1 MGQVTIYLDDEHER
15 RLRRAAKSA
24 GVPVSR
30 WLANLVEESTRNEW
44 PESIRGMSGAWEDF
58 PSAEELREA
67 GSSDSPRE
75 SL

>member
-30 WLANLVEESTRNEW
+30 WVARLVEESTRNEW
-44 PESIRGMSGAWEDF
+44 PESIRALSGTWEDF
-58 PSAEELREA
+58 PNAEELREA
-67 GSSDSPRE
+67 EASDSPRE
-75 SL
+75 PL

>member
-30 WLANLVEESTRNEW
+30 WVANLVEESTRNEW

-58 PSAEELREA
+58 PSAEELRET
-67 GSSDSPRE
+67 GSSDCPRE

>member
-30 WLANLVEESTRNEW
+30 WVAKLVEESTRNEW
-44 PESIRGMSGAWEDF
+44 PESIRALSGAWEDF
-58 PSAEELREA
+58 PNAEELREA
-67 GSSDSPRE
+67 EASDSPRE

>member
-44 PESIRGMSGAWEDF
+44 PESIRSMSGAWEDF

>member
-30 WLANLVEESTRNEW
+30 WVANLVEESTRNEW
-44 PESIRGMSGAWEDF
+44 PESVRGMSGAWEDF
-58 PSAEELREA
+58 PSAEELRET
-67 GSSDSPRE
+67 GSSDCPRD

>member
-30 WLANLVEESTRNEW
+30 WVANLVEESTRNEW
-44 PESIRGMSGAWEDF
+44 PESIRAMSGAWEDF
-58 PSAEELREA
+58 PSAEELRET
-67 GSSDSPRE
+67 GSSDCPRE

>member
-1 MGQVTIYLDDEHER
+1 VGQVAIYLDDEHER

-30 WLANLVEESTRNEW
+30 WVANLVEESTRSDW
-44 PESIRGMSGAWEDF
+44 PESVRAMSGAWQDF
-58 PSAEELREA
+58 PSAEELRESGA
-67 GSSDSPRE
+67 SDSPRE

>member
-24 GVPVSR
+24 GVPISR
-30 WLANLVEESTRNEW
+30 WVANLVEESTRNDW
-44 PESIRGMSGAWEDF
+44 PESVRRMSGAWEHF
-58 PSAEELREA
+58 PSAEELRESGA
-67 GSSDSPRE
+67 SDSPRE

>member
-30 WLANLVEESTRNEW
+30 WVANLVEESTRNEW